1 MMNKKKCTNLI
12 KILIVS
18 IIKLEKEMTDFII
31 SCNKNK
37 SLISIVAERKSDTIP
52 LKQIIDLLELNDK
65 EANDFICEIYNIANT
80 TNINKKV
87 DILMKKYE
95 ENFYT

>member
-1 MMNKKKCTNLI
+1 MNKKKCTNLI

-37 SLISIVAERKSDTIP
+37 SLISIVAQYYKFHI
-52 LKQIIDLLELNDK
+52 
-65 EANDFICEIYNIANT
+65 
-80 TNINKKV
+80 
-87 DILMKKYE
+87 
-95 ENFYT
+95 